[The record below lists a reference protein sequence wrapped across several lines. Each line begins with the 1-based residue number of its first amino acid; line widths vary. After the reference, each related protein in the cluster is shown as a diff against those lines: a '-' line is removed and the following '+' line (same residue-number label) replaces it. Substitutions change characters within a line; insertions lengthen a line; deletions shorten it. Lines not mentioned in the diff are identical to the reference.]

1 MYSKEQQTKA
11 IKLYIKYGLKPAPVI
26 HELGYPSENALRN
39 WYNRYLKSGKYYDH
53 KLRRSKYSE
62 KDRKEAVEFYLTHG
76 RNASLTRRTLG
87 YPCKP
92 MLTEWLSEDIEDY
105 KPSPL
110 KDKLLCLYCE
120 WNQHESWVKHK
131 KSLLAI
137 MRGWEGS
144 FPANTSGRTQ
154 QGW

>member
-62 KDRKEAVEFYLTHG
+62 KDRKRAVEFYLTHG

-92 MLTEWLSEDIEDY
+92 VLTEWLSEDIEDY

-110 KDKLLCLYCE
+110 KGKLLCLYCE
-120 WNQHESWVKHK
+120 
-131 KSLLAI
+131 
-137 MRGWEGS
+137 
-144 FPANTSGRTQ
+144 
-154 QGW
+154 